1 MDQVLPSSQVGV
13 KINEWYKMIRQF
25 SVPDAEIL
33 KAEVE
38 QEIEEME
45 EDQDLLV
52 FYSLMCFRH
61 QLMLDSL
68 EPEDRYRDRPTVD
81 ELLEKIE
88 KPQKRLTGLLKY
100 YSLFFRGMYEF
111 DHKEYV
117 EAIGYYRKAERE
129 LNAVLDEMEQAEFHY
144 KIADA
149 YYQIDQHF
157 VSLNH
162 LKKAK
167 QLFEKNQ
174 LYKVKV
180 IGCNMMVGA
189 NMYDMYRLTEAES
202 YYREALSI
210 ARGLEEEKVKRI
222 IGVIFHNL
230 GLVYLR
236 GENLIAAEEN
246 FKKAIDV
253 KEHIDTVYGVR
264 SLYMMANVLYQ
275 CDKAKEARFFYETA
289 LNRARTS
296 NEEEYLAKLK
306 IINSLYEEYNET
318 AVKQSLGYLEE
329 KRLWSDFA
337 ELTEQLGDFHFEKR
351 NYAEGR
357 NFLKKTIH
365 AQTQIL
371 KVTEAIS

>member
-117 EAIGYYRKAERE
+117 DAISYYRKAERE
-129 LNAVLDEMEQAEFHY
+129 LNAVSDEMEQAEFHY

-180 IGCNMMVGA
+180 IGYNMMVGA

-210 ARGLEEEKVKRI
+210 ARGLDEEKVKRI

-371 KVTEAIS
+371 KVTEAI

>member
-129 LNAVLDEMEQAEFHY
+129 LNAVSDEMEQAEFHY

-210 ARGLEEEKVKRI
+210 ARGLDEEKVKRI

-371 KVTEAIS
+371 KVTEAI

>member
-117 EAIGYYRKAERE
+117 DAISYYRKAERE
-129 LNAVLDEMEQAEFHY
+129 LNAVSDEMEQAEFHY

-296 NEEEYLAKLK
+296 HEEEYLAKLK

>member
-210 ARGLEEEKVKRI
+210 ARGLDEEKVKRI

-371 KVTEAIS
+371 KVTEAI

>member
-129 LNAVLDEMEQAEFHY
+129 LNAVSDEMEQAEFHY

-210 ARGLEEEKVKRI
+210 ARGLDEEKVKRI

>member
-117 EAIGYYRKAERE
+117 EAISYYRKAERE
-129 LNAVLDEMEQAEFHY
+129 LNAVSDEMEQAEFHY

-167 QLFEKNQ
+167 QLFEKSQ

-210 ARGLEEEKVKRI
+210 ARGLDEEKVKRI

-236 GENLIAAEEN
+236 GKNLIAAEEN

-318 AVKQSLGYLEE
+318 EVKQSLGYLEK

-337 ELTEQLGDFHFEKR
+337 ELTEKLGDFHFEKR
-351 NYAEGR
+351 NYVEGR

-371 KVTEAIS
+371 KVTEAI

>member
-1 MDQVLPSSQVGV
+1 MDQVLPSSRVGV

-52 FYSLMCFRH
+52 YYSLMCFRH

-117 EAIGYYRKAERE
+117 EAISYYRKAEEE
-129 LNAVLDEMEQAEFHY
+129 LTAVSDEMEQAEFHY

-167 QLFEKNQ
+167 HLFEKNQ

-180 IGCNMMVGA
+180 IGCNMMFGA

-202 YYREALSI
+202 YYREALSV
-210 ARGLEEEKVKRI
+210 AEGMNEKKTKRI

-236 GENLIAAEEN
+236 TQNLSAAEEH
-246 FKKAIDV
+246 FKKAIDM
-253 KEHIDTVYGVR
+253 KEHLDTVYGVR

-275 CDKAKEARFFYETA
+275 SNKPKEARFFYETA
-289 LNRARTS
+289 LKRAEDS
-296 NEEEYLAKLK
+296 NEEEYMAKLK
-306 IINSLYEEYNET
+306 IINSIYEEYNET
-318 AVKQSLGYLEE
+318 EVNQSLDYLEK

-337 ELTEQLGDFHFEKR
+337 ELTEKLGDFHYEQR

-357 NFLKKTIH
+357 SFLKRTIH

-371 KVTEAIS
+371 KVTEAI

>member
-117 EAIGYYRKAERE
+117 DAISYYRKAERE
-129 LNAVLDEMEQAEFHY
+129 LNAVSDEMEQAEFHY

-210 ARGLEEEKVKRI
+210 ARGLDEEKVKRI

-329 KRLWSDFA
+329 KRL
-337 ELTEQLGDFHFEKR
+337 
-351 NYAEGR
+351 
-357 NFLKKTIH
+357 
-365 AQTQIL
+365 
-371 KVTEAIS
+371 

>member
-129 LNAVLDEMEQAEFHY
+129 LNAVSDEMEQAEFHY

-210 ARGLEEEKVKRI
+210 ARGLEEGKVKRI

-371 KVTEAIS
+371 KVTEAI

>member
-129 LNAVLDEMEQAEFHY
+129 LNAVSDEMEQAEFHY

-236 GENLIAAEEN
+236 GKNLIAAEEN